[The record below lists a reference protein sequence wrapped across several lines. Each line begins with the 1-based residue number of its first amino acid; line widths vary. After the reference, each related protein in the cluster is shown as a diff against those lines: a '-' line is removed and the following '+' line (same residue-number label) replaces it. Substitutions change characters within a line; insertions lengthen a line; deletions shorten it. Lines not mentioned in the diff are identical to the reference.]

1 MHSRYQSWKLVD
13 REEFSYANFKMGVG
27 AVC

>member
-1 MHSRYQSWKLVD
+1 VMHSRYQSWKLVD

-27 AVC
+27 A